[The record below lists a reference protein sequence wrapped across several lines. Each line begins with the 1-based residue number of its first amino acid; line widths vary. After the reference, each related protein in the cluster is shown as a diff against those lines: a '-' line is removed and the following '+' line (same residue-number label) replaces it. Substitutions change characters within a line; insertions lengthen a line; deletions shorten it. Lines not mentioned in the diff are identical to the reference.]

1 MGNSKGNSATAFHA
15 QIICQLS
22 VEDCAALAD
31 RGITEGLMQ
40 NILKEIEVREF
51 CFLYAFFQILKFV
64 FISSITEHL
73 VCDRHCTKS

>member
-40 NILKEIEVREF
+40 NILKELADF
-51 CFLYAFFQILKFV
+51 
-64 FISSITEHL
+64 S
-73 VCDRHCTKS
+73 

>member
-1 MGNSKGNSATAFHA
+1 MGNSKGNTATAFHA

-40 NILKEIEVREF
+40 NILEELADFGKEKTQKQS
-51 CFLYAFFQILKFV
+51 LNY
-64 FISSITEHL
+64 SIIVSAPYLDSTHTS
-73 VCDRHCTKS
+73 C